1 MQPASTTLEMVRA
14 LRPRQWLKNLLLFV
28 PLLLAHDVSD
38 LPRLQR
44 LVVAFVAFCCAASA
58 VYVLNDTL
66 DREAD
71 RRHPEKRLRPL
82 AQETLTLRAVPWL
95 LTALL
100 GVAFGLAIWLLPR
113 VFTGMLATYVVAN
126 IAYSLFLKRVPI
138 LDVLVLAGMYALRLL
153 AGGAA
158 VNVEVSAWLL
168 AFSLFFFASL
178 AFAKRCA
185 ELGNVTQ
192 EDEAVVRG
200 RGYLVSDISL
210 IEAMGVT
217 SGYVAVMVLAL
228 YIHSDQAKDLYQRR
242 ALLWPVCPLLLYWI
256 SRLWLL
262 ARRKQLQEDPVLFAM
277 TDRVSIFV
285 GLLSVTLVGLAAWGK

>member
-1 MQPASTTLEMVRA
+1 MLEMVRA
-14 LRPRQWLKNLLLFV
+14 LRPRQWLKNLLLLV

-38 LPRLQR
+38 LPRLQA
-44 LVVAFVAFCCAASA
+44 LGVAFAAFCCAASA

-82 AQETLTLRAVPWL
+82 AQETLSLRAVPWL

-100 GVAFGLAIWLLPR
+100 GVGFGLAIWLLPR
-113 VFTGMLATYVVAN
+113 VFTGLLATYVVAN

-158 VNVEVSAWLL
+158 VDVEVSAWLL

-192 EDEAVVRG
+192 DNEAVIRG
-200 RGYLVSDISL
+200 RGYLVTDISL
-210 IEAMGVT
+210 IETMGVT

-228 YIHSDQAKDLYQRR
+228 YIHSDQAKDLYLQR

-262 ARRKQLQEDPVLFAM
+262 ARRKQLMEDPVLFAM
-277 TDRVSIFV
+277 TDRVSLFV
-285 GLLSVTLVGLAAWGK
+285 GLLSVALVGFAAWGK